1 MSAATFGA
9 LVRQWRDRL
18 DPADAGLTRTAKSRA
33 PGLRREDL
41 AALAGLSV
49 EYVLRLEQGRATNPS
64 AQVVT
69 AITRALQLRRPERD
83 QLFRAA
89 GLLPPQDGMVDDHV
103 PPGVARLA
111 ARLGDVPIGI
121 FAADWRL
128 LWWNRMWTALH
139 GDPADIPEQERTIAH
154 MLFGSGPAA
163 DYLRPLRSTSGPDAF
178 AATIVADLKEASD
191 RYPADP
197 RLAAL
202 VNGFRQTSAEFERL
216 WATVGASTLTS
227 DEKTIS
233 HPEVGDVTL
242 DCDVLTVPGADLRI
256 VTYTAAAGSP
266 DADKLDWLRVTTGA
280 PPAAPHHPAETPTTP
295 DTTKYVNQTP
305 S

>member
-1 MSAATFGA
+1 M
-9 LVRQWRDRL
+9 
-18 DPADAGLTRTAKSRA
+18 
-33 PGLRREDL
+33 
-41 AALAGLSV
+41 
-49 EYVLRLEQGRATNPS
+49 LRLEQGRATNPS
-64 AQVVT
+64 AQVVA

-103 PPGVARLA
+103 PPGVQRLA

-128 LWWNRMWTALH
+128 LWWNPMWIALH
-139 GDPADIPEQERTIAH
+139 GDPAVIPEPERTIAH
-154 MLFGSGPAA
+154 MLFGTGSAPA
-163 DYLRPLRSTSGPDAF
+163 YLRPLTSTAGPDAF
-178 AATIVADLKEASD
+178 AATIVADLKDAAD

-202 VNGFRQTSAEFERL
+202 VTGFRQASPEFERL
-216 WATVGASTLTS
+216 WTTVGATTLTS

-233 HPEVGDVTL
+233 HPEIGDVTL

-256 VTYTAAAGSP
+256 VAYTAAAGSP
-266 DADKLDWLRVTTGA
+266 DADRLDWLRVTADRSTEKERA
-280 PPAAPHHPAETPTTP
+280 TA
-295 DTTKYVNQTP
+295 
-305 S
+305 